1 MVEIFLQI
9 LVEVLVEIFLQILVE
24 VLVEVFLEVLVE
36 VVDGLVKVFV
46 HRAQGR
52 NVCPVPLM

>member
-1 MVEIFLQI
+1 MQI
-9 LVEVLVEIFLQILVE
+9 LVEVLVEVFLE